1 MEVLA
6 CPYDKSVT
14 VVVVYKEDEEYEA
27 ARPYFED
34 NLAFAALGIEPQS
47 MVLDGEAL
55 KEDWF
60 SEDHLLVIMAHE
72 LGHLKNNSCDE
83 TEADI
88 TGFKI
93 LSESGLSE
101 SAVSL
106 YTTELQARYGTTFE
120 TLTSQNYNIKLPL
133 SKKEEKE

>member
-1 MEVLA
+1 
-6 CPYDKSVT
+6 
-14 VVVVYKEDEEYEA
+14 
-27 ARPYFED
+27 
-34 NLAFAALGIEPQS
+34 
-47 MVLDGEAL
+47 
-55 KEDWF
+55 
-60 SEDHLLVIMAHE
+60 MAHE